1 MRHKPRNTLLQTF
14 AIPLTLA
21 IATVAGLILGLTG
34 DGWRDLASW
43 LLLIVSLL
51 PIRAAFARRRSSAHR
66 NARLG
71 HSRLER
77 KTS

>member
-1 MRHKPRNTLLQTF
+1 MRRKPRNTLLQTF
-14 AIPLTLA
+14 AIPSALA
-21 IATVAGLILGLTG
+21 VATVAGLILGLTG
-34 DGWRDLASW
+34 DGWRDLVSW

-51 PIRAAFARRRSSAHR
+51 PIRAAFARRRSNADR